1 MKMKITILLIT
12 SLVLNMILAGGIIFA
27 TKDLISSYYYKKVR
41 ETKEG
46 VYNLKLNIAVK
57 VMGKLKNKLERY
69 NISLAF
75 DNEKL
80 SDKQVKY
87 LNSKGFKYL
96 TAQERADKLKYSLP
110 EEEEDTEEFTINFF
124 VGTTTRGYEEIC
136 MSSIKGKTS
145 LNLNMKMF
153 GAEDEY
159 MLEDKRSLL
168 FLSSY
173 DKANKI
179 YFDDS
184 IKEAEF
190 ENLVPFFNKNRN
202 RKRLGLDEFIFEK
215 SYLLTASL
223 TKEELEDFIMR
234 YDEVDDVFNNVMS
247 SLYDD
252 GEVVSEDVSNEATEE
267 IIMIEQEVQSKEIFE
282 EVAADIIE
290 EVAADIIEPKKV
302 QPISNEEHIQKLLV
316 TAEKFPEEE
325 EFIKTCLKFYGKD
338 IDALLLEDIPS
349 EKMFCVDS
357 TGQVYTEAE
366 VDEKLDALLQLRS
379 NY

>member
-1 MKMKITILLIT
+1 MKITILLIT

-27 TKDLISSYYYKKVR
+27 TRDLISSYYYKKVR

-80 SDKQVKY
+80 SDKQVEY
-87 LNSKGFKYL
+87 LNSKGFEYL
-96 TAQERADKLKYSLP
+96 TAKEREEKIKYTLP
-110 EEEEDTEEFTINFF
+110 EEEEDTETFNINMF

-145 LNLNMKMF
+145 LALNMKMF

-159 MLEDKRSLL
+159 MLDDKRALL
-168 FLSSY
+168 FLLSH
-173 DKANKI
+173 DKANKVF
-179 YFDDS
+179 FDDS

-190 ENLVPFFNKNRN
+190 DNLVPFFNKNRN
-202 RKRLGLDEFIFEK
+202 RKRLGLDEFVFEK
-215 SYLLTASL
+215 SYLLSISL

-247 SLYDD
+247 SFY
-252 GEVVSEDVSNEATEE
+252 ENPIVEEAAKEDEE
-267 IIMIEQEVQSKEIFE
+267 IIMIEEQVQSKEIFE

-290 EVAADIIEPKKV
+290 EVAEEVVEPKKV

-325 EFIKTCLKFYGKD
+325 EFIKTCLKFYGKN
-338 IDALLLEDIPS
+338 IDELLLEDIPASKSFVVDDEGRICES
-349 EKMFCVDS
+349 EK
-357 TGQVYTEAE
+357 QEA
-366 VDEKLDALLQLRS
+366 LQQLRM
-379 NY
+379 NYQGGCKNV

>member
-1 MKMKITILLIT
+1 MILLLS

-27 TKDLISSYYYKKVR
+27 TRDLISNFFYKKAR
-41 ETKEG
+41 ETRES
-46 VYNLKLNIAVK
+46 VYNIKLNIAVK

-87 LNSKGFKYL
+87 LNSKGFEYL
-96 TAQERADKLKYSLP
+96 TAKEREDKIKYTLP
-110 EEEEDTEEFTINFF
+110 EEEEDTEEFNINMF

-168 FLSSY
+168 FLLSY

-190 ENLVPFFNKNRN
+190 DNLVPFFNKNRN

-247 SLYDD
+247 SFY
-252 GEVVSEDVSNEATEE
+252 ENPIVEEAAKEDEE
-267 IIMIEQEVQSKEIFE
+267 IIMISKEIFE

-290 EVAADIIEPKKV
+290 EVAEEVVEPKKV

-316 TAEKFPEEE
+316 TAKKFPEERQ
-325 EFIKTCLKFYGKD
+325 FVGTCLKFYGKD
-338 IDALLLEDIPS
+338 IDALLLEDIPA
-349 EKMFCVDS
+349 EKSFFVDS
-357 TGQVYTEAE
+357 TGAVYSEAE
-366 VDEKLDALLQLRS
+366 VDEKSEALLQLRA

>member
-1 MKMKITILLIT
+1 MKITILLIT

-27 TKDLISSYYYKKVR
+27 TRDLISSYYYKKVR

-80 SDKQVKY
+80 SDKQVEY

-96 TAQERADKLKYSLP
+96 TAKEREEKIKYTLP
-110 EEEEDTEEFTINFF
+110 EEEEDTEEFNINMF

-145 LNLNMKMF
+145 LALNMKMF

-159 MLEDKRSLL
+159 MLEDKRALL

-247 SLYDD
+247 SFY
-252 GEVVSEDVSNEATEE
+252 ENPIVEEAAKEDEE
-267 IIMIEQEVQSKEIFE
+267 IIMIEEQVQSKEIFE

-290 EVAADIIEPKKV
+290 EVAEEVVEPKKV

-325 EFIKTCLKFYGKD
+325 EFIKTCLKFYGKN
-338 IDALLLEDIPS
+338 IDELLLEDIPASKSFVVDDEGRICES
-349 EKMFCVDS
+349 EK
-357 TGQVYTEAE
+357 QEA
-366 VDEKLDALLQLRS
+366 LQQLRM
-379 NY
+379 NYQGGCKNV

>member
-1 MKMKITILLIT
+1 MIILLLS

-27 TKDLISSYYYKKVR
+27 TRDLISNFFYKKAR
-41 ETKEG
+41 ETREG
-46 VYNLKLNIAVK
+46 VYNVKFNIVVKL
-57 VMGKLKNKLERY
+57 MGKLNQKLEKY

-75 DNEKL
+75 NNEML
-80 SDKQVKY
+80 SDKQVEY
-87 LNSKGFKYL
+87 LNSKGFEYL
-96 TAQERADKLKYSLP
+96 TAKEREEKIKYSLP
-110 EEEEDTEEFTINFF
+110 NEEKDTEEFTINFF

-159 MLEDKRSLL
+159 MLEDKRALL

-247 SLYDD
+247 SFY
-252 GEVVSEDVSNEATEE
+252 ENPIVEEAAKEDEE
-267 IIMIEQEVQSKEIFE
+267 IIMIEEQVQSKEIFE

-290 EVAADIIEPKKV
+290 EVAEEVVEPKKV
-302 QPISNEEHIQKLLV
+302 QPISNEEHIQKLLI
-316 TAEKFPEEE
+316 TAKKFPEEKQ
-325 EFIKTCLKFYGKD
+325 FVGTCLKFYGKD
-338 IDALLLEDIPS
+338 IDALLLEDIPA
-349 EKMFCVDS
+349 EKSFFVDS
-357 TGQVYTEAE
+357 TGTVYSEAE
-366 VDEKLDALLQLRS
+366 VDEKSEALLQLRA